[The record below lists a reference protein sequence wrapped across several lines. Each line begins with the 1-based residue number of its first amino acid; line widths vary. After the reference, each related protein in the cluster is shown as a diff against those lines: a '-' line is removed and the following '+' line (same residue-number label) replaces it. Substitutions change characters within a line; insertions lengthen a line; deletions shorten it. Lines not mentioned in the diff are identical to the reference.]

1 MNQKYDKYSKYSS
14 NNYILKT
21 EQKGRNIAPFEQ
33 NVGDRLILSVQDF
46 NNRQKLIDFI
56 SDKKKLSLKSYF
68 DHRGTK
74 AFLNGKD
81 EAMKRIE
88 LNENIEENIKS
99 KKSHKN
105 IKKLNHRKSADFS
118 IDFNNLNEMAIKEE
132 SIKKKKS
139 KKPKSILTKLYNKDY
154 KNKLDEI
161 KEKFED
167 FELEKLLWQ
176 PQSPTN
182 KRKRRKLIENKK
194 TKNIKLNNNKYNT
207 IATLDSKLLNSIKEK
222 ESVKS
227 LLSKDDDIIKDILYE
242 LDSNKK

>member
-118 IDFNNLNEMAIKEE
+118 IDFNNLNEMVIKEE
-132 SIKKKKS
+132 SIKKRKVKN
-139 KKPKSILTKLYNKDY
+139 LNLY
-154 KNKLDEI
+154 
-161 KEKFED
+161 
-167 FELEKLLWQ
+167 
-176 PQSPTN
+176 
-182 KRKRRKLIENKK
+182 
-194 TKNIKLNNNKYNT
+194 
-207 IATLDSKLLNSIKEK
+207 
-222 ESVKS
+222 
-227 LLSKDDDIIKDILYE
+227 
-242 LDSNKK
+242 